1 MANKNE
7 IAGASAEER
16 GIPGTTVRKKTR
28 VRTFALAL
36 VVVLLLLAVIAFSIV
51 TVNRFTARKMQE
63 KAEQHKADAERLAN
77 SGAPAGD
84 LSGEIAQIKRDEAA
98 RAAADAAA
106 ASTAQSTMP
115 TPAGAVANAGPTG
128 MGQLGASQAAAN
140 GGGGAVSDAERQRRD
155 LDARRLSGDVSIFAA
170 SDAKASGPSNGVQET
185 LAAITATAKAGPSQT
200 AASGKKN
207 AFEDQLT
214 PSTIEPGD
222 ASLLPDLDYLLQRGY
237 TIRCGV
243 ITRVV
248 STWPGA
254 VKCTV
259 LQDVYSANGHTLLIR
274 AGAQAFGESR
284 TALMQGQAKIPV
296 LWNEIDDGKVKITLN
311 SPAADALGG
320 SGMDAYVD
328 NHFWLRFGGAMMVS
342 LISDFG
348 QALANKTVGGGT
360 STVTFS
366 GTSNTADSAA
376 EQALKSTIDIP
387 PTAYTNQGA
396 VTNIFVA
403 RHIDMSNVY
412 KVIHSDDR

>member
-36 VVVLLLLAVIAFSIV
+36 VVVVLLLAVIAFSIV

-63 KAEQHKADAERLAN
+63 KEERHKADADRLAN

-106 ASTAQSTMP
+106 ASAAQAAMP
-115 TPAGAVANAGPTG
+115 TPSGANAKPGPTG
-128 MGQLGASQAAAN
+128 MGQLGASEAAAP
-140 GGGGAVSDAERQRRD
+140 VSDAEMQRRN
-155 LDARRLSGDVSIFAA
+155 LDARRLSGDVSIFAS

-185 LAAITATAKAGPSQT
+185 LAAIAATAKAGPSQT

-214 PSTIEPGD
+214 PSTIEAGD

-284 TALMQGQAKIPV
+284 TALIQGQAKIPV

-348 QALANKTVGGGT
+348 QALANKSVGGGT

-412 KVIHSDDR
+412 KVIKSDQQ

>member
-1 MANKNE
+1 
-7 IAGASAEER
+7 
-16 GIPGTTVRKKTR
+16 
-28 VRTFALAL
+28 
-36 VVVLLLLAVIAFSIV
+36 
-51 TVNRFTARKMQE
+51 
-63 KAEQHKADAERLAN
+63 
-77 SGAPAGD
+77 
-84 LSGEIAQIKRDEAA
+84 
-98 RAAADAAA
+98 
-106 ASTAQSTMP
+106 
-115 TPAGAVANAGPTG
+115 
-128 MGQLGASQAAAN
+128 
-140 GGGGAVSDAERQRRD
+140 
-155 LDARRLSGDVSIFAA
+155 
-170 SDAKASGPSNGVQET
+170 
-185 LAAITATAKAGPSQT
+185 
-200 AASGKKN
+200 
-207 AFEDQLT
+207 
-214 PSTIEPGD
+214 
-222 ASLLPDLDYLLQRGY
+222 
-237 TIRCGV
+237 
-243 ITRVV
+243 
-248 STWPGA
+248 

-412 KVIHSDDR
+412 KVIHNDDR